1 MRIIKRSA
9 VRLILL
15 AAVFCCIFCAAAAD
29 TLYVENEWN
38 YLDTAMDPDN
48 GIPEDAE
55 GVLARIQRN
64 GVLRVA
70 ADFECAP
77 LNYID
82 PEAGESG
89 RYAGLDMMLA
99 RKIAEKMGVELVIVP
114 LKSTQKLSALLDD
127 RCDLTV
133 SAVSYTPE
141 RALYYTMSN
150 GYCYPENEAPDIGIL
165 IRKGETVASLQ
176 DLENKRIVAKS
187 NTLQEAFAA
196 ENKDL
201 GKCEE
206 FHRVVSSRDVYEMVE
221 SGKADAGIV
230 SIQIANTY
238 FLNDPESRLC
248 LAEGLEFPVD
258 KKFRGYRV
266 AAKKGETQLIAF
278 VNGVI
283 REAEENGEL
292 QKWLDEARE
301 RAEALGL

>member
-1 MRIIKRSA
+1 MRIMKRSA
-9 VRLILL
+9 VRRILL
-15 AAVFCCIFCAAAAD
+15 AVILCCLIGFAGAD
-29 TLYVENEWN
+29 TWYAENEWN
-38 YLDTAMDPDN
+38 YLDEAMDPDK

-70 ADFECAP
+70 ADFDCAP
-77 LNYID
+77 LNFLD
-82 PEAGESG
+82 PEADGNG
-89 RYAGLDMMLA
+89 QYAGLDMMLA
-99 RKIAEKMGVELVIVP
+99 REIAKRLNVELVIVP
-114 LKSTQKLSALLDD
+114 MKSTQKLSALLGD
-127 RCDLTV
+127 RVDLTI
-133 SAVSYTPE
+133 SAVTYSPE

-150 GYCYPENEAPDIGIL
+150 GYCYPENEAPDIGVL

-206 FHRVVSSRDVYEMVE
+206 FHRVVSSRDVYEMME

-283 REAEENGEL
+283 REAEENGDLE
-292 QKWLDEARE
+292 QWMEEAAK

>member
-1 MRIIKRSA
+1 MRITKRSA
-9 VRLILL
+9 AWRILL
-15 AAVFCCIFCAAAAD
+15 AVILCCLIGSAGAD
-29 TLYVENEWN
+29 TWYVENEWN
-38 YLDTAMDPDN
+38 YLDAAMDPDK

-55 GVLARIQRN
+55 GALARIRRN

-70 ADFECAP
+70 ADFDCAP
-77 LNYID
+77 LNFLD
-82 PEAGESG
+82 PEADGNG
-89 RYAGLDMMLA
+89 QYAGLDMMLA
-99 RKIAEKMGVELVIVP
+99 REIAKKLDVELVVVP
-114 LKSTQKLSALLDD
+114 MKPTQKLSALLDD
-127 RCDLTV
+127 RVDLTI
-133 SAVSYTPE
+133 SAVTYTPE
-141 RALYYTMSN
+141 RALYYTMSS
-150 GYCYPENEAPDIGIL
+150 GYCYPENEEPDIGVL
-165 IRKGETVASLQ
+165 IRKGETVTSLQ
-176 DLENKRIVAKS
+176 ELENKRIVAKS

-201 GKCEE
+201 DKCEE
-206 FHRVVSSRDVYEMVE
+206 FYRVVSSRTVYEMVE

>member
-1 MRIIKRSA
+1 MRIMKRSA
-9 VRLILL
+9 VRRILL
-15 AAVFCCIFCAAAAD
+15 AVILCCLIGSAGAD
-29 TLYVENEWN
+29 TWYTENEWN
-38 YLDTAMDPDN
+38 YLDAVMDPDK

-55 GVLARIQRN
+55 GVLARIERN

-70 ADFECAP
+70 ADFDCAP
-77 LNYID
+77 LNFLD
-82 PEAGESG
+82 PEAGENG
-89 RYAGLDMMLA
+89 QYAGLDMMLA
-99 RKIAEKMGVELVIVP
+99 RKIAKKLGVELVIVP
-114 LKSTQKLSALLDD
+114 MKSTQKLSALLGD
-127 RCDLTV
+127 RVDLTI
-133 SAVSYTPE
+133 SAVAYSPE

-150 GYCYPENEAPDIGIL
+150 GYYYPENEEPDIGVL
-165 IRKGETVASLQ
+165 IRKGETVTSLQ

-201 GKCEE
+201 KKCEA
-206 FHRVVSSRDVYEMVE
+206 FYRVVSSRAVYEMVE
-221 SGKADAGIV
+221 SGEADAGIV

-238 FLNDPESRLC
+238 FLNDPESTLY

-292 QKWLDEARE
+292 QKWLDEALE

>member
-1 MRIIKRSA
+1 MRIMKRSV
-9 VRLILL
+9 VRRILL
-15 AAVFCCIFCAAAAD
+15 AIILCCLIGSACADDWYA
-29 TLYVENEWN
+29 ENEWN
-38 YLDTAMDPDN
+38 YLDAAMDPDK

-55 GVLARIQRN
+55 GALARIRRN

-77 LNYID
+77 LNFLD
-82 PEAGESG
+82 PEAGENG
-89 RYAGLDMMLA
+89 QYAGLDMMLA
-99 RKIAEKMGVELVIVP
+99 REIAGKLGVELVIVP
-114 LKSTQKLSALLDD
+114 MKSTQKLSALLGD
-127 RCDLTV
+127 RIDLTI
-133 SAVSYTPE
+133 SAVTYSPE

-150 GYCYPENEAPDIGIL
+150 GYYYPEEEEPDIGVL
-165 IRKGETVASLQ
+165 IRKGETVSSLQ

-196 ENKDL
+196 ENNELK
-201 GKCEE
+201 KCEE
-206 FHRVVSSRDVYEMVE
+206 FYRVVSSRAVYEMVE
-221 SGKADAGIV
+221 NGEADAGIV

-248 LAEGLEFPVD
+248 LAEGLEFPLD
-258 KKFRGYRV
+258 IKFRGYRV

-283 REAEENGEL
+283 REAEENGNL
-292 QKWLDEARE
+292 QKWLENAQK

>member
-1 MRIIKRSA
+1 MRIMKRSA
-9 VRLILL
+9 FRLILL
-15 AAVFCCIFCAAAAD
+15 AAVFCCIFCSSAAD
-29 TLYVENEWN
+29 TWYVENEWN
-38 YLDTAMDPDN
+38 YLDSVMDPDG
-48 GIPEDAE
+48 GIPEEAE

-70 ADFECAP
+70 ADFDFAP
-77 LNYID
+77 LNFLD

-89 RYAGLDMMLA
+89 QYAGLDMMLA
-99 RKIAEKMGVELVIVP
+99 HKIAEKMGVELVIVP
-114 LKSTQKLSALLDD
+114 LKSTQKLSALLGD
-127 RCDLTV
+127 RCDLTI

-150 GYCYPENEAPDIGIL
+150 GYYFPEDEKPDIGIL
-165 IRKGETVASLQ
+165 IRKGETLTSLK

-196 ENKDL
+196 GNGDL
-201 GKCEE
+201 KKCEE
-206 FHRVVSSRDVYEMVE
+206 FHRVVSSRAVYEMVQNGE
-221 SGKADAGIV
+221 ADAGIV

-238 FLNDPESRLC
+238 FLNDPESQLC
-248 LAEGLEFPVD
+248 LAEGLEFSQD
-258 KKFRGYRV
+258 ETFRGYRV

-283 REAEENGEL
+283 REAEEDGDLE
-292 QKWLDEARE
+292 KWLEEARE

>member
-150 GYCYPENEAPDIGIL
+150 GYYFPEDEEPDIGIL
-165 IRKGETVASLQ
+165 IRKGETITSLK

-196 ENKDL
+196 ENEDL
-201 GKCEE
+201 KRCEA
-206 FHRVVSSRDVYEMVE
+206 FYRAASSRTVYEMVQNGE
-221 SGKADAGIV
+221 ADAGIA
-230 SIQIANTY
+230 SIRIANTY
-238 FLNDPESRLC
+238 FLNDPESQLC
-248 LAEGLEFPVD
+248 LAEGLVFSPGERFL
-258 KKFRGYRV
+258 GYRV

-292 QKWLDEARE
+292 EKWLEEARE